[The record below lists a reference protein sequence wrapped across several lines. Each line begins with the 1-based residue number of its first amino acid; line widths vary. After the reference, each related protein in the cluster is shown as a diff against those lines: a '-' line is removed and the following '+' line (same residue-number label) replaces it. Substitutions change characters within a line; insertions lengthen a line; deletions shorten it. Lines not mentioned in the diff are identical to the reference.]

1 MIGPRAAVLAIAL
14 FCSFML
20 PGVVRAASVGDGDP
34 ELRITAQ
41 LWNLSIQEALEA
53 VALLAGRP
61 IEVIGPIEEREI
73 SVNLHEATLLESIDK
88 VLSPSSYV
96 VILSEDKS
104 LVIRVL
110 GGAGDRADAGHDP
123 QAESRDDPVDGLV
136 SIFRDG
142 PEVIPPSQ
150 PGEEGLTMADIEY
163 YWSFAPDLDPSEEPV
178 FPPSS
183 ADEDVFTEQDLAIL
197 LTDPDPYPPDADLV
211 PPDDEGH
218 AVITLQDLETLRSA
232 VLEQQPS
239 EVSLWPADEAGDSSM
254 PVTDLGK
261 SLGPTARVD
270 LGPESLADLI
280 PPE

>member
-1 MIGPRAAVLAIAL
+1 
-14 FCSFML
+14 
-20 PGVVRAASVGDGDP
+20 
-34 ELRITAQ
+34 
-41 LWNLSIQEALEA
+41 
-53 VALLAGRP
+53 
-61 IEVIGPIEEREI
+61 
-73 SVNLHEATLLESIDK
+73 
-88 VLSPSSYV
+88 
-96 VILSEDKS
+96 
-104 LVIRVL
+104 
-110 GGAGDRADAGHDP
+110 
-123 QAESRDDPVDGLV
+123 
-136 SIFRDG
+136 
-142 PEVIPPSQ
+142 
-150 PGEEGLTMADIEY
+150 MADIEY
-163 YWSFAPDLDPSEEPV
+163 YWSFALDPDPSEVPV

-261 SLGPTARVD
+261 SLGSTDPVD
-270 LGPESLADLI
+270 LGPDSLDDLI

>member
-20 PGVVRAASVGDGDP
+20 PGVVRAASVEDGDP
-34 ELRITAQ
+34 VLRITAQ
-41 LWNLSIQEALEA
+41 LRNFSIREALEA

-88 VLSPSSYV
+88 VLSPSNYV

-163 YWSFAPDLDPSEEPV
+163 YWSFARIWKSG
-178 FPPSS
+178 
-183 ADEDVFTEQDLAIL
+183 ADLAGYL
-197 LTDPDPYPPDADLV
+197 
-211 PPDDEGH
+211 DEFMNDSS
-218 AVITLQDLETLRSA
+218 LLRSA
-232 VLEQQPS
+232 V
-239 EVSLWPADEAGDSSM
+239 AAAA
-254 PVTDLGK
+254 PVCDGLGVER
-261 SLGPTARVD
+261 AVAV
-270 LGPESLADLI
+270 LAS
-280 PPE
+280 

>member
-1 MIGPRAAVLAIAL
+1 MIGPQAAVLAIAL
-14 FCSFML
+14 LCSFML
-20 PGVVRAASVGDGDP
+20 PGVVRAASVEDGDP

-41 LWNLSIQEALEA
+41 LWNLSIQDALEA
-53 VALLAGRP
+53 VALLVGRP

-88 VLSPSSYV
+88 VLSPSNYV
-96 VILSEDKS
+96 VIFSEDKS

-163 YWSFAPDLDPSEEPV
+163 YWSFALDLDPSEEPV

-254 PVTDLGK
+254 PVADLGK
-261 SLGPTARVD
+261 SLGSTIRVD